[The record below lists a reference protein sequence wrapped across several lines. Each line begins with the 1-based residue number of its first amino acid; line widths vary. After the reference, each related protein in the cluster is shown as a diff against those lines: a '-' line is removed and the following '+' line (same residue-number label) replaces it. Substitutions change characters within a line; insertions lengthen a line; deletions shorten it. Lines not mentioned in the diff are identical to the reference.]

1 MPTVS
6 EFVLEKR
13 EGCMIPHIQQKGDIY
28 TLSCSALSALIG
40 REQEIEQGCLLLQ
53 HPDIRLLTLTGVGG
67 VGKTR
72 LAQAIVQ
79 RSGSSFAD
87 GTCSLSLA
95 SLTHSHLLVATLLKA
110 LGVKEEPEQAPHA
123 TLFAFLGT
131 KQLLFFLD
139 NFEQIIV
146 SAPLLVD
153 LLEHCPNVKMLVTSR
168 EILRVRNEHVF
179 QVFPLPLPDLATA
192 ENITHLSRNA
202 ALQLFLERVQ
212 CIQPQ
217 LRTSEENLR
226 AMAEICICLD
236 GLPLAI
242 ELAAV
247 RCQLFS
253 PQALLR
259 RLEHRLPVLTQGMR
273 DLPPRQQTLRKTLD
287 WSYDLLC
294 DEEQR
299 LFRNLAIFAGGC
311 TVEAAEYVCGEKED
325 FLNRLTS
332 LLEKNLLQRDTSSS
346 EEPRLH
352 MLEIIREYG
361 QECLQAS
368 ADDQEIQR
376 RHAIYYLLLA
386 EQAEAYLGG
395 LEGVGW
401 VKRLDR
407 EIDNIRQAL
416 GWWRVH
422 GEYEKILR
430 ITSALKQFWLLK
442 GYGRE
447 GYHWMSEALPAL
459 SRNQAQL
466 RAKALL
472 SASILAPYAG
482 QSAQRTKL
490 CQESLL
496 LFQGL
501 RDQRGIAQAFQELG
515 HVASAQGKYA
525 EAHQLH
531 TKSLALFQE
540 MRDLLGIANATL
552 AFAQVLYAQ
561 SAHYEAHALGQE
573 SLQRFQDMNNRQG
586 IAQALSLLA
595 FLAGYYQE
603 HTKAITLA
611 EESLRIFKEEG
622 KVWEVAAQLHYV
634 AELTL
639 RQNDT
644 RRALVCAEE
653 SLRVSQQVGNRE
665 AMARAHHLLAQIQW
679 KRQGNVVSR
688 PLFAQSLALY
698 EELDHQEGVAL
709 VLLSQAQEAL
719 QNKDYQRARPLL
731 ERCFQI
737 LSQKENKPA
746 LIENLVALAHL
757 AAAEGRV
764 KWAISLLGASD
775 TLRGAIGR
783 PPRPLN
789 DTYRRMT
796 LLLGAPVDEKLFAE
810 TWAEGRA
817 MTPQQAFAMDMP
829 VVSHAHPGGQEQEA
843 SLPSPIHLTARER
856 EVLCLLTTG
865 LTNPQIAERLVISP
879 VTVNAHVRSI
889 YNKLAVT
896 SRSAATRYALLHQL
910 V

>member
-1 MPTVS
+1 MT
-6 EFVLEKR
+6 L
-13 EGCMIPHIQQKGDIY
+13 HIQQKEGAHD
-28 TLSCSALSALIG
+28 LACSSLSALVG
-40 REQEIEQGCLLLQ
+40 REQEIEQGCLLLL
-53 HPDIRLLTLTGVGG
+53 HPDVHLVTVTGVGG

-79 RSGSSFAD
+79 RSGPSFTD
-87 GTCSLSLA
+87 GVYSLSLA
-95 SLTHSHLLVATLLKA
+95 SLTHPHLLITTLLQE
-110 LGVKEEPEQAPHA
+110 LGAKEEPELTPHA

-131 KQLLFFLD
+131 KQLLLFLD

-146 SAPLLVD
+146 SASLLVG

-168 EILRVRNEHVF
+168 EILRVRNEYVL
-179 QVFPLPLPDLATA
+179 QVSPLPLPDLAESKDLTQV
-192 ENITHLSRNA
+192 SRNT
-202 ALQLFLERVQ
+202 ALQLFMERVQ

-217 LRTSEENLR
+217 LLTSEKNLR

-259 RLEHRLPVLTQGMR
+259 RLEHRLPILTQGMR
-273 DLPPRQQTLRKTLD
+273 DLPARQQTLRKTLD

-299 LFRNLAIFAGGC
+299 LFRNLAIFAGGS
-311 TVEAAEYVCGEKED
+311 TVEAAEYVCAGKED
-325 FLNRLTS
+325 FLNTLTS

-346 EEPRLH
+346 EEPRLR
-352 MLEIIREYG
+352 MLETIREYG
-361 QECLQAS
+361 QEWLQAS
-368 ADDQEIQR
+368 ADSQEIQH
-376 RHAIYYLLLA
+376 RHATYYLLLV

-395 LEGVGW
+395 LEGAGW
-401 VKRLDR
+401 EKRLDR

-416 GWWRVH
+416 GWWRMR
-422 GEYEKILR
+422 GEHEKIVR
-430 ITSALKQFWLLK
+430 MASALKQFWLLK
-442 GYGRE
+442 GCGRE

-459 SRNQAQL
+459 SKSQTQL

-501 RDQRGIAQAFQELG
+501 RDQRGIAQAFQEFG

-525 EAHQLH
+525 EAHQLYA
-531 TKSLALFQE
+531 KSLTLFQE
-540 MRDLLGIANATL
+540 MRDLPGIANTTL

-561 SAHYEAHALGQE
+561 SAHHEAYALGQE
-573 SLQRFQDMNNRQG
+573 SLQRFQNLNNRQG

-603 HTKAITLA
+603 HTKAIMLA

-622 KVWEVAAQLHYV
+622 NVWEVAAQLHDV

-644 RRALVCAEE
+644 RRTLVCAEE
-653 SLRVSQQVGNRE
+653 SLCISQQVGNRE
-665 AMARAHHLLAQIQW
+665 ALARAHHLLALVQW
-679 KRQGNVVSR
+679 KRQGSRVGR
-688 PLFAQSLALY
+688 PLLAQSLALY
-698 EELDHQEGVAL
+698 EELDNQEGVAL

-719 QNKDYQRARPLL
+719 QNKDYQQARPLL

-746 LIENLVALAHL
+746 LLENLVALAHL

-764 KWAISLLGASD
+764 RWAICLLGASE

-789 DTYRRMT
+789 DTSRRMT
-796 LLLGAPVDEKLFAE
+796 LLLGVPIDEKLFAE
-810 TWAEGRA
+810 TWAEA
-817 MTPQQAFAMDMP
+817 QVMTPQQAFAMDGP
-829 VVSHAHPGGQEQEA
+829 VVSHAHSGSHEREA
-843 SLPSPIHLTARER
+843 SLPSSIHLTARER
-856 EVLCLLTTG
+856 DVLRLLTTG
-865 LTNPQIAERLVISP
+865 LTNPQIARRLVISP

-896 SRSAATRYALLHQL
+896 SRSAATRSALLHRL